1 MTSYARLMYT
11 MCLVAKSPY
20 NIILERFLLLM
31 NHPQSAQDI
40 LLLSW
45 NCLILVKHF

>member
-1 MTSYARLMYT
+1 MTSYARLMYA
-11 MCLVAKSPY
+11 MGLGAKSPS

-31 NHPQSAQDI
+31 DHPQSAQDI

-45 NCLILVKHF
+45 N

>member
-31 NHPQSAQDI
+31 NI
-40 LLLSW
+40 LSRRKTSYFCLGIVLS
-45 NCLILVKHF
+45 